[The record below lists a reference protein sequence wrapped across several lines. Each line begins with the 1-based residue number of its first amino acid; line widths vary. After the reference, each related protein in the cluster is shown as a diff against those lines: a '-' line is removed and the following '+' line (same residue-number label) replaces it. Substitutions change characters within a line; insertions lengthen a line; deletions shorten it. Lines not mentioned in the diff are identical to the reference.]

1 MENAYRRKKQPELV
15 RRTLLDSAARL
26 AVEEG
31 LAGVTVQA
39 VADAAGV
46 TKGGL
51 LHHFP
56 NKQAL
61 VEAVFSGLLERLD
74 AEIDTYLVADKM
86 PHGRFTRAYVEAVF
100 ADYERG
106 ASSPWAPLS
115 VSMIMDPDLRQLWSE
130 WLEGRLERHRET
142 DKGSTLEI
150 VRLAADGVWLAY
162 MVKAAGTPSVD
173 LRALHPKLIAMTNKR

>member
-1 MENAYRRKKQPELV
+1 MENAYRRKKQPERV
-15 RRTLLDSAARL
+15 RRTLLDAAARL

-56 NKQAL
+56 SKQTL
-61 VEAVFSGLLERLD
+61 IEAVFADLLQQLD
-74 AEIDTYLVADKM
+74 AEIDTYMTADAER
-86 PHGRFTRAYVEAVF
+86 HGSFTRAYVQAVF

-106 ASSPWAPLS
+106 DGSPWAPLS
-115 VSMIMDPDLRQLWSE
+115 VSMISDPSLRRLWSG
-130 WLEGRLERHRET
+130 WLQGRLEQHRGT
-142 DKGSTLEI
+142 DAGVTLEL
-150 VRLAADGVWLAY
+150 VRRAADGIWLACL
-162 MVKAAGTPSVD
+162 MKPEGIVSVD
-173 LRALHPKLIAMTNKR
+173 LPALRSPLLAMTKKT